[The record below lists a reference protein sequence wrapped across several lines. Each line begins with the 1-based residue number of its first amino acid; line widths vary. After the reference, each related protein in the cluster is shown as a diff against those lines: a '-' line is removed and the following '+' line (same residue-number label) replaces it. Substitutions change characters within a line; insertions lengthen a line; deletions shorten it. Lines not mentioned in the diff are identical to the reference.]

1 MEEPL
6 RHRQTKGAATD
17 MFYLT
22 PPRHIST
29 LPNRAVLTAR
39 QSLPVF
45 PDKRTISEPVGMSH
59 PDSCTVEDS
68 DSLSLRRRGRA
79 APVARSGRVDCVQV
93 ESVSTDV
100 FGLPVF
106 SQNDN
111 ILPSWRWSVKT
122 ITALAA
128 NKLGKF
134 LAKDFRRVFGPAHD
148 DIAERLG
155 SLARSTIECLA
166 RSDALYHNFEHT
178 LQVTMVGRDILH
190 GMTLS
195 QRIEPTDYSHLI
207 VACLLH
213 DIGYMRGVLSGDTET
228 EFVVDESGK
237 RITLPRGASDAALAP
252 YHVDRSKLFAF
263 ERLGNS
269 PTIDASRVAAAIEMT
284 RFPARLD
291 RTSANEGIEPK
302 LVQAADLIGQ
312 LGDPMYSRKANALYS
327 EFEEIGMN
335 RQLGYSSPA
344 DIIDK
349 YPAFFWNSVSTHIED
364 GIKYLNMTVSGRQWI
379 ANLHHHILCAEH
391 AHRFMGPQR

>member
-1 MEEPL
+1 
-6 RHRQTKGAATD
+6 
-17 MFYLT
+17 
-22 PPRHIST
+22 
-29 LPNRAVLTAR
+29 
-39 QSLPVF
+39 
-45 PDKRTISEPVGMSH
+45 
-59 PDSCTVEDS
+59 
-68 DSLSLRRRGRA
+68 
-79 APVARSGRVDCVQV
+79 
-93 ESVSTDV
+93 
-100 FGLPVF
+100 
-106 SQNDN
+106 
-111 ILPSWRWSVKT
+111 VKT
-122 ITALAA
+122 ITAIAA

-148 DIAERLG
+148 DMAERLG

-166 RSDALYHNFEHT
+166 RSDALYHNYEHT
-178 LQVTMVGRDILH
+178 LQVTMVGRDILE

-207 VACLLH
+207 IGCLLH

-228 EFVVDESGK
+228 GFVVDESGK
-237 RITLPRGASDAALAP
+237 KITLPRGASDAALAP
-252 YHVDRSKLFAF
+252 YHVDRSKMFAF
-263 ERLGNS
+263 ERLGSS

-284 RFPARLD
+284 RFPACND
-291 RTSANEGIEPK
+291 ASEAMEPK

-312 LGDPMYSRKANALYS
+312 LGDPMYSRKANALYG

-349 YPAFFWNSVSTHIED
+349 YPGFFWNSVSTHIED

>member
-1 MEEPL
+1 M
-6 RHRQTKGAATD
+6 
-17 MFYLT
+17 
-22 PPRHIST
+22 
-29 LPNRAVLTAR
+29 
-39 QSLPVF
+39 
-45 PDKRTISEPVGMSH
+45 RTI
-59 PDSCTVEDS
+59 TV
-68 DSLSLRRRGRA
+68 
-79 APVARSGRVDCVQV
+79 
-93 ESVSTDV
+93 
-100 FGLPVF
+100 
-106 SQNDN
+106 
-111 ILPSWRWSVKT
+111 I
-122 ITALAA
+122 AA

-148 DIAERLG
+148 DMAERLG

-166 RSDALYHNFEHT
+166 RSDALYHNYEHT
-178 LQVTMVGRDILH
+178 LQVTMVGRDILQ

-228 EFVVDESGK
+228 EFVMDGSGK
-237 RITLPRGASDAALAP
+237 KITLPRGASDAALSP

-284 RFPARLD
+284 RFPAQMGRAKAD
-291 RTSANEGIEPK
+291 DSIEPK

-312 LGDPMYSRKANALYS
+312 LGDPMYSRKANALYA

-349 YPAFFWNSVSTHIED
+349 
-364 GIKYLNMTVSGRQWI
+364 
-379 ANLHHHILCAEH
+379 
-391 AHRFMGPQR
+391 